1 MSEACKRLAP
11 VLVLLLAACSGGKDN
26 AEPPAELTSIDNE
39 LPLVVNWTLDTRA
52 SGNRASYRLRPLLLG
67 DRVYSIDTEG
77 SIVCVDAAS
86 GRRMWRYDTDLSSIA
101 GLGGNASLIIAS
113 SRDGD
118 VAAFREVEKGLEPV
132 WRVSIGGEIRATP
145 VIDGEQIFVRSVDG
159 KLRSLSAV
167 DGSQQWMVSRRVP
180 ALSLTGN
187 SRPLVAGGL
196 VFEGLDDGKLVA
208 LERDSGEVRWETT
221 ISIPTGRT
229 EVERLVDIDGGFV
242 LRDGVIYVSA
252 FQGRLAA
259 VQAVS
264 GDVLWSRE
272 FSSFESIAIDDE
284 ALYLSNEQS
293 HLWSIDRRTG
303 SAFWKQ
309 DVLNA
314 RRITAPTKFGGWIVV
329 ADLAGYLHWFD
340 SEDGKLVGRIR
351 ATENRSY
358 VQPLIWENSVLML
371 DKNGLLASV
380 SVYR

>member
-1 MSEACKRLAP
+1 
-11 VLVLLLAACSGGKDN
+11 
-26 AEPPAELTSIDNE
+26 
-39 LPLVVNWTLDTRA
+39 
-52 SGNRASYRLRPLLLG
+52 
-67 DRVYSIDTEG
+67 
-77 SIVCVDAAS
+77 
-86 GRRMWRYDTDLSSIA
+86 
-101 GLGGNASLIIAS
+101 
-113 SRDGD
+113 
-118 VAAFREVEKGLEPV
+118 
-132 WRVSIGGEIRATP
+132 
-145 VIDGEQIFVRSVDG
+145 
-159 KLRSLSAV
+159 
-167 DGSQQWMVSRRVP
+167 
-180 ALSLTGN
+180 
-187 SRPLVAGGL
+187 
-196 VFEGLDDGKLVA
+196 
-208 LERDSGEVRWETT
+208 
-221 ISIPTGRT
+221 
-229 EVERLVDIDGGFV
+229 
-242 LRDGVIYVSA
+242 
-252 FQGRLAA
+252 
-259 VQAVS
+259 
-264 GDVLWSRE
+264 VLWSRE